1 MATHQPEPGRTSV
14 VGRLKSSAGGRSLM
28 LNAHVETVGSA
39 DMLTPFSATLRDGRL
54 YGWGACH
61 VKGSLAACMA
71 AVKVLVDAGALLA
84 GDLLVAAV
92 ADEEWYSLGTA
103 EEIKHYQ
110 VDGAIA
116 NEPTELETCTA
127 HKGFIHLEADAKLA
141 VVQVLQQAATEVLG
155 KQPRLVGQSRWMDT
169 ALLAAAA
176 SRL

>member
-1 MATHQPEPGRTSV
+1 
-14 VGRLKSSAGGRSLM
+14 M

-71 AVKVLVDAGALLA
+71 AVKVLVDAGASLA
-84 GDLLVAAV
+84 GDVLVAAV

-103 EEIKHYQ
+103 EVIKQYQ
-110 VDGAIA
+110 VGEAIA
-116 NEPTELETCTA
+116 TEPTRLDIHIA
-127 HKGFIHLEADAKLA
+127 HKGFMHLEADPKLA

-155 KQPRLVGQSRWMDT
+155 KQARLVGRSGWTDT
-169 ALLAAAA
+169 ALLAAAGVETVA
-176 SRL
+176 MGPIGAGAHS